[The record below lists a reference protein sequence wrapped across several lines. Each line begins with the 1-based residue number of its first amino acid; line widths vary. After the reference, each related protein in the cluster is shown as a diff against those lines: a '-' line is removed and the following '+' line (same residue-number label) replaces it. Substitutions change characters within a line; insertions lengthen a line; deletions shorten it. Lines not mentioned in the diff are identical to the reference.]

1 MRRAKQFDV
10 HFWATRCSRPYR
22 WHQRPAR
29 STTLNMPHPSK
40 RWLLGLTP
48 RVFVLPSCESYP
60 YRNQT
65 RREEIDSMLR
75 VAGRRLA
82 ASLSWRPSCASST
95 FLSRTP
101 IPGAASS
108 DDDSRSH
115 VVPSAGFHFES
126 VLLRS
131 IRGLVF
137 LLSMRSF
144 FIFASK
150 DSRPVA
156 NE

>member
-1 MRRAKQFDV
+1 
-10 HFWATRCSRPYR
+10 
-22 WHQRPAR
+22 
-29 STTLNMPHPSK
+29 
-40 RWLLGLTP
+40 
-48 RVFVLPSCESYP
+48 
-60 YRNQT
+60 
-65 RREEIDSMLR
+65 MLR

-95 FLSRTP
+95 FLSRNP

-108 DDDSRSH
+108 DDDARSH

-156 NE
+156 NESMALFLRFCCWKREICMIDGFMCVFWKKENFLINFSIKDWLICVNNIMINTD

>member
-1 MRRAKQFDV
+1 
-10 HFWATRCSRPYR
+10 
-22 WHQRPAR
+22 
-29 STTLNMPHPSK
+29 
-40 RWLLGLTP
+40 
-48 RVFVLPSCESYP
+48 
-60 YRNQT
+60 
-65 RREEIDSMLR
+65 MLR

-95 FLSRTP
+95 LLSRNP

-126 VLLRS
+126 ALLRS

-137 LLSMRSF
+137 LLSVRSF

-150 DSRPVA
+150 DSIPVA
-156 NE
+156 NQSMAISSFLLLEERGTCDRRIYLCILEKGKRLFGS